1 MYVCLVFMGNLSHHS
16 QHYFVLERVC
26 VFVPVILN
34 LVKIMTSM
42 KILIALY
49 NACCYDKEDPKTQH

>member
-1 MYVCLVFMGNLSHHS
+1 MCQVFMDNLSHHS

-26 VFVPVILN
+26 VFVPVIFN
-34 LVKIMTSM
+34 LVKIMSSM

-49 NACCYDKEDPKTQH
+49 NTSCYNKEDPKTQQ